1 MRKEKA
7 KAAGAPEW
15 MVTYG
20 DMMSLLLC
28 FFVIIVSM
36 SEVKQDEKFQKVL
49 ASLKEAFG
57 YNATI
62 GDVPIDTDSQ
72 NSLIRQ
78 LQMVIVPPEL
88 HHQGDSDVEGIE
100 GRVYKVTDVREGI
113 HIEIGGRI
121 TFGRFS
127 AVLKPVSLELLG
139 QIADKVRGK
148 NNVIKITGH
157 ATREPLPEG
166 NLYADAVDLS
176 FARARAVAD
185 ELIRAGIRPER
196 LRIVAA
202 GSAAPVERDDYT
214 EPLRAQNRRVEI
226 VVTEALVE
234 EYAGR
239 PFDGEHRER
248 PDVSEQWADRGP
260 VQ

>member
-1 MRKEKA
+1 MKPKREKPR
-7 KAAGAPEW
+7 GAPAW

-36 SEVKQDEKFQKVL
+36 SELKQDDRFRRVV

-57 YNATI
+57 YDATI
-62 GDVPIDTDSQ
+62 GNAPVDADSI
-72 NSLIRQ
+72 NSLIQR
-78 LQMVIVPPEL
+78 LQTVIIPPEL
-88 HHQGDSDVEGIE
+88 KDSGDADVEGIE

-121 TFGRFS
+121 TFAPFS
-127 AVLKPVSLELLG
+127 AVLKPVSLELVG
-139 QIADKVRGK
+139 QIADKIRGK
-148 NNVIKITGH
+148 NNIVKITGH
-157 ATREPLPEG
+157 ATREGLPEDH
-166 NLYADAVDLS
+166 LYTDPVDLS

-185 ELIRAGIRPER
+185 ELVNRGVRRER
-196 LRIVAA
+196 IRIVAA

-214 EPLRAQNRRVEI
+214 EELRSRNRRVEI

-234 EYAGR
+234 EYAGQ
-239 PFDGEHRER
+239 PFVGEHRES
-248 PDVSEQWADRGP
+248 PDVSGTP
-260 VQ
+260 